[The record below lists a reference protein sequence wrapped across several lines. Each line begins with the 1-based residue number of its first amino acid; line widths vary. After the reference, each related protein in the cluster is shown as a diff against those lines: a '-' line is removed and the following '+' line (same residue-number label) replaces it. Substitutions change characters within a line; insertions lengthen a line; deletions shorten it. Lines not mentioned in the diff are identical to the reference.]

1 MKREY
6 MIAFRESCGF
16 ELETM
21 AKICKCSPKLLGML
35 EADDTEVTHPKI
47 ARRIARA
54 YRLTDE
60 QRVGMLSKLQREIER
75 LRTEDAK
82 PRHSTTRRQV
92 LQIRDGMIVQHYA
105 SLHEAERATGVRA
118 DSICKAARGSIN
130 KAGGFEWRY
139 E

>member
-1 MKREY
+1 MT
-6 MIAFRESCGF
+6 AFRESCGI

-35 EADDTEVTHPKI
+35 EANDAEVTHPKI
-47 ARRIARA
+47 ARRIAGA

-75 LRTEDAK
+75 LRTVNEK
-82 PRHSTTRRQV
+82 PRHSTARRQV
-92 LQIRDGMIVQHYA
+92 LQIRNGMIVQHYA
-105 SLHEAERATGVRA
+105 SLHEAERATGVSA
-118 DSICKAARGSIN
+118 NSICKAVRGSIN
-130 KAGGFEWRY
+130 TAGGFEWRY

>member
-1 MKREY
+1 

-21 AKICKCSPKLLGML
+21 AKICKCSPKLLAML
-35 EADDTEVTHPKI
+35 EANDAEVTHPKI

-75 LRTEDAK
+75 LRTENAK
-82 PRHSTTRRQV
+82 PRHSTARRQV
-92 LQIRDGMIVQHYA
+92 LQIRNGMIVQHYA

-118 DSICKAARGSIN
+118 SSICNAARGGIN
-130 KAGGFEWRY
+130 TAGGFEWRY